1 MEYCKKWATHS
12 ASGLLRSRE
21 LWVLIVIGLSLS
33 DRGMSLDPSD
43 WRVEFDGRNW
53 VHWTIVTLTVVLL
66 PQLAGRPKTG
76 T

>member
-1 MEYCKKWATHS
+1 MRS
-12 ASGLLRSRE
+12 AFGLLRSRE

-66 PQLAGRPKTG
+66 PRLLVDQKTR